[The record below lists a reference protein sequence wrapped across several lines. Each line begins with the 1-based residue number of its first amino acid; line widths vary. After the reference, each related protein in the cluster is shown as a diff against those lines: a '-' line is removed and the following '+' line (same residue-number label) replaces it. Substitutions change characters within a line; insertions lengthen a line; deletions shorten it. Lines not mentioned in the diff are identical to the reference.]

1 MVGYNFDGG
10 GSKRM
15 TTDEREATRALGGIA
30 LLGGIGYL
38 YLTSKAPARPVKALT
53 LFSAG
58 AFQERGSGFVI
69 QNVDVKNPAKQTLVG
84 FDTNQ
89 PINIFATHNGED
101 SLTAVINVKF
111 QDGSS
116 KSISKSETSRVADG
130 ETAFRSSFDIEPNID
145 FDKEI
150 IQDGNSISEYT
161 VTLNVS
167 GKGKTKTIAFIVGA

>member
-15 TTDEREATRALGGIA
+15 TPDEREATRAIGGIA
-30 LLGGIGYL
+30 LLGGLGYL
-38 YLTSKAPARPVKALT
+38 YLTSKAPITPVKELT

-69 QNVDVKNPAKQTLVG
+69 QNVDVKDPEKQTLIG
-84 FDTNQ
+84 FDTNKA
-89 PINIFATHNGED
+89 INIFASHNGQD

-116 KSISKSETSRVADG
+116 KSISKSETSRTSEREGV
-130 ETAFRSSFDIEPNID
+130 FRSSFDIEPTID
-145 FDKEI
+145 FDKELI
-150 IQDGNSISEYT
+150 EDGNSISEYT

-167 GKGKTKTIAFIVGA
+167 DKGKTRTIAFIVGA

>member
-84 FDTNQ
+84 FDWM
-89 PINIFATHNGED
+89 PLLSKCALLWLKSYE
-101 SLTAVINVKF
+101 SLWLN
-111 QDGSS
+111 
-116 KSISKSETSRVADG
+116 
-130 ETAFRSSFDIEPNID
+130 
-145 FDKEI
+145 FDK
-150 IQDGNSISEYT
+150 QYQQWTRPFQHLLDHLRQRQN
-161 VTLNVS
+161 L
-167 GKGKTKTIAFIVGA
+167 KTFDVFEDLIHVQLFQMKEECFL